1 MGIPV
6 KKPSLS
12 EPNIATDSA
21 DRGFWILLPVDAVN
35 YLEHTAQSKA
45 ISLERLL
52 QQLITEHVTEET
64 RSLED
69 RMNHLNELLKELV
82 VAVKN
87 PQMLPKIAGTAA
99 FEERQHKRDH
109 IVELG
114 LRALEEVSRISES
127 DQLAKE
133 SGSRLRAFT
142 VLARVGAF
150 TDAVIHNQDE
160 ADVLDLLERMEQINR
175 ELQKELK
182 KAKEKTT
189 YREDPT

>member
-1 MGIPV
+1 MVICV

-12 EPNIATDSA
+12 EANIAPDS
-21 DRGFWILLPVDAVN
+21 GECSFWVVLPVDAVN
-35 YLEHTAQSKA
+35 YLERAAQSKA
-45 ISLERLL
+45 TSVERLL
-52 QQLITEHVTEET
+52 QQLITEHVAEKT

-82 VAVKN
+82 EAVKN
-87 PQMLPKIAGTAA
+87 PQMLPRIAGTAA

-109 IVELG
+109 IVEIG

-160 ADVLDLLERMEQINR
+160 ADVLDLLKRVDQTNR
-175 ELQKELK
+175 ELQRELK
-182 KAKEKTT
+182 KAKE
-189 YREDPT
+189 RAI